1 MSTSNNNTFTA
12 VDISQ
17 LPAPEVVEQLS
28 YETIYNEMRDQM
40 NGLQPLTFT
49 ANGNVNMQAAELIT
63 ESNGDQYFR
72 IPVAENAG
80 LMYLE
85 QESEPAAR
93 QLQIV
98 AYREMLVRQRTN
110 DASLAV
116 MLAYA
121 KGNDLDQIA
130 VRYNLQRL
138 LITAADPENN
148 TNALYENDVDFRRR
162 IQLSNEGYS
171 TAGPEG
177 AYVFHALSADA
188 NVKDASAQSP
198 TFQLAQITDAVRAT
212 LPADAIVLI
221 VKDDAGLTDPMP
233 GDVAI
238 TVLSRIGNGT
248 ADESILTNVN
258 NKLNEDGI
266 RPITDTVRK
275 RSVSIT
281 EYTIDAVLKTYSG
294 PDSGLVINNAKQV
307 CQTYINENHRIG
319 RDITLSGIYGALHQ
333 PGVQK
338 VILNNFNADI
348 VCDRSQSAY
357 CTNLTVTHGGV
368 GE

>member
-1 MSTSNNNTFTA
+1 MTQTYTA

-17 LPAPEVVEQLS
+17 LPAPDVVEQLS
-28 YETIYNEMRDQM
+28 YETIYSEMRDQM

-49 ANGNVNMQAAELIT
+49 NSGTVSMQAAELIT
-63 ESNGDQYFR
+63 EANGDQYFR
-72 IPVAENAG
+72 IPVSNSAG

-85 QESEPAAR
+85 QEAEPAVR

-121 KGNDLDQIA
+121 LDGDLDQVG
-130 VRYNLQRL
+130 VRYGVTRL
-138 LITAADPENN
+138 LLVPADPANN
-148 TNALYENDVDFRRR
+148 IEAVHESNEDFRRR

-188 NVKDASAQSP
+188 NVKDVSAESP
-198 TFQLAQITDAVRAT
+198 TFKLATITNIVRAT
-212 LPADAIVLI
+212 LPSNAIVLI

-233 GDVAI
+233 GDVAV
-238 TVLSRIGNGT
+238 TVLSRVGNGT
-248 ADESILTNVN
+248 ADESILANVD

-266 RPITDTVRK
+266 RPITDRVRK
-275 RSVSIT
+275 RSASIT

-294 PDSGLVINNAKQV
+294 PDSGLVVSNAKQK
-307 CQTYINENHRIG
+307 CQDYVDNNHKLG
-319 RDITLSGIYGALHQ
+319 RDITLSGVYGALHQ

-357 CTNLTVTHGGV
+357 CISLTVVHDGV

>member
-1 MSTSNNNTFTA
+1 MTDLMNKTFTA
-12 VDISQ
+12 VDISK
-17 LPAPEVVEQLS
+17 LPKPEVLEQLS
-28 YETIYNEMRDQM
+28 FETIYKEMRDQM

-49 ANGNVNMQAAELIT
+49 SEGKVNLVSAQIISADNGE
-63 ESNGDQYFR
+63 QYFR
-72 IPVAENAG
+72 IPVSSDAG

-85 QESEPAAR
+85 HESEPAAR

-121 KGNDLDQIA
+121 IGPDLDQIGA
-130 VRYNLQRL
+130 RYDVVRL
-138 LITAADPENN
+138 LITAAEPANN
-148 TNALYENDVDFRRR
+148 LAAVYESDEDFRRR
-162 IQLSNEGYS
+162 IQLSSEEYS

-177 AYVFHALSADA
+177 AYVYHALSADA

-198 TFQLAQITDAVRAT
+198 SFQLAQISADVRAT
-212 LPADAIVLI
+212 LPANAIVLI

-238 TVLSRIGNGT
+238 TVLSRTGNGT
-248 ADESILTNVN
+248 ADNATLTNVD
-258 NKLNEDGI
+258 NKLNQDGI

-275 RSVSIT
+275 RSASVT
-281 EYTIDAVLKTYSG
+281 DYTINATLKTYAG
-294 PDSGLVINNAKQV
+294 PDSSLVISNAEKT
-307 CQTYINENHRIG
+307 CQAYVDENHKLG
-319 RDITLSGIYGALHQ
+319 RDITISGLYGALHQ

-338 VILNNFNADI
+338 VILDNFDTDI
-348 VCDRSQSAY
+348 ICNRSQSAF
-357 CTNLTVTHGGV
+357 CTSINIAHGGLA
-368 GE
+368 E